1 MVDDER
7 RRIRSLARPNTKEQG
22 KHAATLQCL
31 PSTSRAA
38 QTCKVLRFDRF
49 AFRFTTQWGA
59 QSHWVVVSSVS
70 RFAWLPCGLPHSTK

>member
-1 MVDDER
+1 MMKGA
-7 RRIRSLARPNTKEQG
+7 IRSLARPSTKERG

-31 PSTSRAA
+31 PSTSWGA

-59 QSHWVVVSSVS
+59 QSHWVVVSSVL
-70 RFAWLPCGLPHSTK
+70 RFAWLPHGLPHSTR